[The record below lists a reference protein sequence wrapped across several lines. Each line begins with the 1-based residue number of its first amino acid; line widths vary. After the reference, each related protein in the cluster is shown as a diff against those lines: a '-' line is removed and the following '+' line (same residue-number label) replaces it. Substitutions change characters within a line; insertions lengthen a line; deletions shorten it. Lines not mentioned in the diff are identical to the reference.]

1 MVCFLNSIR
10 IIAEWMSICWATAFA
25 VLASKASLAPVFGSH
40 ARKQAGFQTF
50 FNVIS
55 RLVWWSVQTFA
66 VVLDRV
72 WVLSDQCCV
81 WVDHGGKAGP
91 FHVMGTSQKSW
102 ASPNSILLISVSHRR
117 IFRVR
122 GTGESYQTTVEK
134 TRAGLRPEK
143 VIALTHSSGNLN
155 FPWHSAGRH
164 KSFGVLS
171 RIMKMRHATAPKPM
185 AKPSTPGTK
194 KPGPKK

>member
-1 MVCFLNSIR
+1 MGV
-10 IIAEWMSICWATAFA
+10 
-25 VLASKASLAPVFGSH
+25 
-40 ARKQAGFQTF
+40 
-50 FNVIS
+50 
-55 RLVWWSVQTFA
+55 
-66 VVLDRV
+66 
-72 WVLSDQCCV
+72 
-81 WVDHGGKAGP
+81 KAGP
-91 FHVMGTSQKSW
+91 IHTLKAMQKSCR
-102 ASPNSILLISVSHRR
+102 SRNSILLISVSHRR
-117 IFRVR
+117 IFRTR

-143 VIALTHSSGNLN
+143 VIALTHSLGNLN